1 MDRIKEEKG
10 VIGDSERKQLNASA
24 VEVFGTMYYT
34 PVELLPDLPT
44 QDSWQVEGQ
53 YVKTAISYDGPRRAH
68 LCFYFPR
75 SLAVSVAGGFLGID
89 EEAVSDQQL
98 IDTMREAANMIV
110 GNFLGQIDP
119 AGECILGIPAAEVVH
134 GFSPEG
140 VVQDGELLAF
150 ISDFGFL
157 WMVYNV

>member
-1 MDRIKEEKG
+1 MIS
-10 VIGDSERKQLNASA
+10 DSERKQLNASA
-24 VEVFGTMYYT
+24 VEVFGTMYFT

-44 QDSWQVEGQ
+44 RDSWRLEGQ
-53 YVKTAISYDGPRRAH
+53 YVKTSISYEGLRRAR

-89 EEAVSDQQL
+89 EAAISDQQL

-119 AGECILGIPAAEVVH
+119 IGECALGIPAAEVVH
-134 GFSPEG
+134 GFSPDG
-140 VVQDGELLAF
+140 VRQDGELLAF

-157 WMVYNV
+157 WMVHSV